1 MDLTIEIPDTHNNDS
16 YISYI
21 CPPPPRSKNIIK
33 EFAKE
38 KYETIYYYFDWD
50 LSVKYSKKYIEDKYR
65 ELGKLIYDSI
75 GKKIVFEQY

>member
-1 MDLTIEIPDTHNNDS
+1 MDLTIEIPDTHNNHT
-16 YISYI
+16 YI

-38 KYETIYYYFDWD
+38 KYETIYYCFDWD
-50 LSVKYSKKYIEDKYR
+50 LSVKYSKKYIENKYR

-75 GKKIVFEQY
+75 EKTV